1 MYLRFR
7 YRLGFE
13 ALCVE
18 VADSL
23 AWRRFC
29 RVPLGERVPHP
40 TTLMKITT
48 RCGEVAIGELN
59 EVLLAKAHEEKLIRV
74 SRMDPSHCRWACEKS
89 FPQNRVQD
97 VASLSATV
105 SGAPRVLNRLVARWR
120 LQSRSMAVVDRSGGR
135 SRRSPPSSS
144 PCS

>member
-40 TTLMKITT
+40 SRVRAPT
-48 RCGEVAIGELN
+48 RSPCQYSEVPARPMRLT
-59 EVLLAKAHEEKLIRV
+59 VSPASVSPALAARPGQAPDRASTGL
-74 SRMDPSHCRWACEKS
+74 D
-89 FPQNRVQD
+89 VQD
-97 VASLSATV
+97 PERILVT
-105 SGAPRVLNRLVARWR
+105 GRLVVHLEHQLTDATGEARR
-120 LQSRSMAVVDRSGGR
+120 QAGSTARSG
-135 SRRSPPSSS
+135 
-144 PCS
+144 CTFAC